1 MNNILNFLVV
11 DDHPLI
17 VMATKLTIHE
27 LIPDASIESAFKF
40 GESLSILRK
49 QTVDVV
55 ILDIDIPEGE
65 NIKMIA
71 RIREIQ
77 PRIKIIIHSG
87 YDEELY
93 AIPYIQAGANAY
105 ISKRSSPDELKVA
118 LETVLS
124 NKKYVSYRVQESL
137 LHKTKE
143 LTLTE
148 NLSPAELQ
156 VMQMLI
162 EGKWTKEIAYTLNLK
177 QNTIS
182 TYKRRIF
189 DKLGV
194 RDSIE
199 LAKKVALLKN

>member
-1 MNNILNFLVV
+1 M
-11 DDHPLI
+11 
-17 VMATKLTIHE
+17 
-27 LIPDASIESAFKF
+27 
-40 GESLSILRK
+40 
-49 QTVDVV
+49 
-55 ILDIDIPEGE
+55 
-65 NIKMIA
+65 
-71 RIREIQ
+71 
-77 PRIKIIIHSG
+77 
-87 YDEELY
+87 
-93 AIPYIQAGANAY
+93 
-105 ISKRSSPDELKVA
+105 
-118 LETVLS
+118 
-124 NKKYVSYRVQESL
+124 SYRVQESL

-143 LTLTE
+143 LPLAE